1 MMRTTVKILLSIGLF
16 ATLALSQGM
25 PPLNS
30 GATPPDPQTM
40 AQMRVNGLAR
50 ILNLTDAQ
58 KTQATSIFTAAYTA
72 DESIR
77 SSLQTD
83 RKSLASAVRAN
94 PTGPIDT
101 LAATIGN
108 LEGQILAIDSKAEAS
123 FYAILTKDQ
132 QAIYDTMPGG
142 GMRGPGGRGGPMRP
156 GGRGL

>member
-1 MMRTTVKILLSIGLF
+1 
-16 ATLALSQGM
+16 
-25 PPLNS
+25 
-30 GATPPDPQTM
+30 
-40 AQMRVNGLAR
+40 
-50 ILNLTDAQ
+50 
-58 KTQATSIFTAAYTA
+58 
-72 DESIR
+72 
-77 SSLQTD
+77 LQTD